1 MKMNNGKKKA
11 LVLAGSR
18 GIGLAI
24 TKALVDVESLEVDA
38 LSSKDLDTSDL
49 NGCIEFCS
57 IYKSVDVLVLNTGGP
72 PAKKFTDIS
81 LDEWNKYHNQLFLG
95 FALILQN
102 IKINDGGF
110 VFLISSYNIKEP
122 DINLVLSNTYRI
134 ASVSLLKSLAPSFAE
149 RGVSC
154 VNIAPGPMDTDRF
167 NELNTDPI
175 AVGKSFPMKRVGR
188 PKEIGD
194 FVASIVAKDIGYL
207 SSVTIN
213 FDGAISKG
221 VL

>member
-1 MKMNNGKKKA
+1 MNNLKKKA
-11 LVLAGSR
+11 VVLAGSR
-18 GIGLAI
+18 GIGKAVAN
-24 TKALVDVESLEVDA
+24 ALVEIEFLDVDA

-49 NGCIEFCS
+49 KGCMDFCS
-57 IYKSVDVLVLNTGGP
+57 TYQSVDVLVLNTGGP
-72 PAKKFTDIS
+72 PAKAFSDIS
-81 LDEWNKYHNQLFLG
+81 LDDWNKYHNQLFLG

-122 DINLVLSNTYRI
+122 DAKLVLSNTYRI
-134 ASVSLLKSLAPSFAE
+134 ASASLLKSLAPIFAE

-167 NELNTDPI
+167 NELNTDPV

-188 PKEIGD
+188 PEEIGD
-194 FVASIVAKDIGYL
+194 FVASIVAKDISYL
-207 SSVTIN
+207 SGVTIN

>member
-1 MKMNNGKKKA
+1 MNDIKKKA

-18 GIGLAI
+18 GIGKAI
-24 TKALVDVESLEVDA
+24 ANALEETAFLDVDA
-38 LSSKDLDTSDL
+38 LSSQQLDTSDL
-49 NGCIEFCS
+49 DACMDLCNH
-57 IYKSVDVLVLNTGGP
+57 YKSVDVLVLNTGGP
-72 PAKKFTDIS
+72 PAKDFADIS
-81 LDEWNKYHNQLFLG
+81 LGDWNKYHNQLFLG

-122 DINLVLSNTYRI
+122 DVKLVLSNTYRI
-134 ASVSLLKSLAPSFAE
+134 ASASLLKSLAPSFAE
-149 RGVSC
+149 REVSC
-154 VNIAPGPMDTDRF
+154 LNIAPGPMDTDRF
-167 NELNTDPI
+167 NELNSDPI

-194 FVASIVAKDIGYL
+194 FVAAIVSKDIKYL
-207 SSVTIN
+207 SGVTIN

>member
-1 MKMNNGKKKA
+1 MNIIKKKA

-18 GIGLAI
+18 GIGKAI
-24 TKALVDVESLEVDA
+24 ANALEEVPFFDVDA
-38 LSSKDLDTSDL
+38 LSSQQLDTSDL
-49 NGCIEFCS
+49 DACMDLCNH
-57 IYKSVDVLVLNTGGP
+57 YKSLDVLVLNTGGP
-72 PAKKFTDIS
+72 PAKNFTDIS
-81 LDEWNKYHNQLFLG
+81 LGDWNKYHNQLFLG

-122 DINLVLSNTYRI
+122 DVKLVLSNTYRI
-134 ASVSLLKSLAPSFAE
+134 ASASLLKSLAPSFAE
-149 RGVSC
+149 REVSC

-167 NELNTDPI
+167 NELNSDPI

-194 FVASIVAKDIGYL
+194 FVAAIVSKDIKYL
-207 SSVTIN
+207 SGVTIN

-221 VL
+221 VV

>member
-1 MKMNNGKKKA
+1 MNDIKKKA

-18 GIGLAI
+18 GIGKAI
-24 TKALVDVESLEVDA
+24 ANALEENSLLDVDA
-38 LSSKDLDTSDL
+38 LSSQQLDTSDL
-49 NGCIEFCS
+49 DACMNLCNH
-57 IYKSVDVLVLNTGGP
+57 YKSVDVLILNTGGP
-72 PAKKFTDIS
+72 PAKNFADIS
-81 LDEWNKYHNQLFLG
+81 LDDWNKYHNQLFLG

-122 DINLVLSNTYRI
+122 DVKLVLSNTYRI
-134 ASVSLLKSLAPSFAE
+134 ASASLLKSLAPSFAE
-149 RGVSC
+149 REVSC
-154 VNIAPGPMDTDRF
+154 LNIAPGPMDTDRF
-167 NELNTDPI
+167 NELNSDPI

-194 FVASIVAKDIGYL
+194 FVAAIVSKDISYL
-207 SSVTIN
+207 SGVTIN

>member
-1 MKMNNGKKKA
+1 MNDIKKKA

-18 GIGLAI
+18 GIGKAI
-24 TKALVDVESLEVDA
+24 ANALEENALLDVDA
-38 LSSKDLDTSDL
+38 LSSKELDTSDL
-49 NGCIEFCS
+49 DACMKLCNH
-57 IYKSVDVLVLNTGGP
+57 YKSVDVLVLNTGGP
-72 PAKKFTDIS
+72 PAKNFTDIS
-81 LDEWNKYHNQLFLG
+81 LNDWNKYHNQLFLG

-102 IKINDGGF
+102 IRINDGGF

-122 DINLVLSNTYRI
+122 DVKLVLSNTYRI
-134 ASVSLLKSLAPSFAE
+134 ASASLLKSLAPSFAE
-149 RGVSC
+149 REVSC
-154 VNIAPGPMDTDRF
+154 LNIAPGPMDTDRF
-167 NELNTDPI
+167 NELNSDPI

-194 FVASIVAKDIGYL
+194 FVAAIVSKDISYL
-207 SSVTIN
+207 SGVTIN

>member
-1 MKMNNGKKKA
+1 MNDIKKKA

-18 GIGLAI
+18 GIGKAI
-24 TKALVDVESLEVDA
+24 ANALEENALLDVDA
-38 LSSKDLDTSDL
+38 LSSQQLDTSDL
-49 NGCIEFCS
+49 DACMNLCNH
-57 IYKSVDVLVLNTGGP
+57 YKSVDVLILNTGGP
-72 PAKKFTDIS
+72 PAKNFADIS
-81 LDEWNKYHNQLFLG
+81 LDDWNKYHNQLFLG

-122 DINLVLSNTYRI
+122 DVKLVLSNTYRI
-134 ASVSLLKSLAPSFAE
+134 ASASLLKSLAPSFAE
-149 RGVSC
+149 REVSC
-154 VNIAPGPMDTDRF
+154 LNIAPGPMDTDRF
-167 NELNTDPI
+167 NELNSDPI

-194 FVASIVAKDIGYL
+194 FVAAIVSKDISYL
-207 SSVTIN
+207 SGVTIN

>member
-1 MKMNNGKKKA
+1 MNIIKKKA

-18 GIGLAI
+18 GIGKAI
-24 TKALVDVESLEVDA
+24 ANALEEVPFFDVDA
-38 LSSKDLDTSDL
+38 LSSQQLDTSDL
-49 NGCIEFCS
+49 DACMDLCNH
-57 IYKSVDVLVLNTGGP
+57 YKSLDVLVLNTGGP
-72 PAKKFTDIS
+72 PAKNFTDIS
-81 LDEWNKYHNQLFLG
+81 LGDWNKYHNQLFLG

-122 DINLVLSNTYRI
+122 DVKLVLSNTYRI
-134 ASVSLLKSLAPSFAE
+134 ASASLLKSLAPSFAE
-149 RGVSC
+149 REVSC

-167 NELNTDPI
+167 NELNSDPI

-194 FVASIVAKDIGYL
+194 FVAAIVSKDISYL
-207 SSVTIN
+207 SGVTIN

>member
-1 MKMNNGKKKA
+1 MNDVKKKA

-18 GIGLAI
+18 GIGKAI
-24 TKALVDVESLEVDA
+24 ANALDETGLLDVDA
-38 LSSKDLDTSDL
+38 LSSQELDTSDL
-49 NGCIEFCS
+49 EACMNLCNH
-57 IYKSVDVLVLNTGGP
+57 YKSVDVLVLNTGGP
-72 PAKKFTDIS
+72 PAKNFADIS
-81 LDEWNKYHNQLFLG
+81 LDDWNKYHNQLFLG
-95 FALILQN
+95 FALILQH

-122 DINLVLSNTYRI
+122 DVKLVLSNTYRI
-134 ASVSLLKSLAPSFAE
+134 ASASLLKSLAPSFAE
-149 RGVSC
+149 REVSC
-154 VNIAPGPMDTDRF
+154 LNIAPGPMDTDRF
-167 NELNTDPI
+167 NELNSDPI

-194 FVASIVAKDIGYL
+194 FVAAIVSKDISYL
-207 SSVTIN
+207 SGVTIN

>member
-1 MKMNNGKKKA
+1 MNNIKKKA

-18 GIGLAI
+18 GIGKAI
-24 TKALVDVESLEVDA
+24 ANALEENALLDVDA
-38 LSSKDLDTSDL
+38 LSSQQLDTSDL
-49 NGCIEFCS
+49 DACMNLCNH
-57 IYKSVDVLVLNTGGP
+57 YKSVDVLILNTGGP
-72 PAKKFTDIS
+72 PAKNFADIS
-81 LDEWNKYHNQLFLG
+81 LDDWNKYHNQLFLG

-122 DINLVLSNTYRI
+122 DVKLVLSNTYRI
-134 ASVSLLKSLAPSFAE
+134 ASASLLKSLAPSFAE
-149 RGVSC
+149 REVSC
-154 VNIAPGPMDTDRF
+154 LNIAPGPMDTDRF
-167 NELNTDPI
+167 NELNSDPI

-194 FVASIVAKDIGYL
+194 FVAAIVSKDISYL
-207 SSVTIN
+207 SGVTIN

>member
-1 MKMNNGKKKA
+1 MNDNKKKA

-18 GIGLAI
+18 GIGKAI
-24 TKALVDVESLEVDA
+24 ANALEETAFLDVDA
-38 LSSKDLDTSDL
+38 LSSQQLDTSDL
-49 NGCIEFCS
+49 DACMDLCNH
-57 IYKSVDVLVLNTGGP
+57 YKSVDVLVLNTGGP
-72 PAKKFTDIS
+72 PAKDFADIS
-81 LDEWNKYHNQLFLG
+81 LGDWNKYHNQLFLG

-122 DINLVLSNTYRI
+122 DVKLVLSNTYRI
-134 ASVSLLKSLAPSFAE
+134 ASASLLKSLAPSFAE
-149 RGVSC
+149 REVSC
-154 VNIAPGPMDTDRF
+154 LNIAPGPMDTDRF
-167 NELNTDPI
+167 NELNSDPI

-194 FVASIVAKDIGYL
+194 FVAAIVSKDIKYL
-207 SSVTIN
+207 SGVTIN

>member
-1 MKMNNGKKKA
+1 MNDVKKKA

-18 GIGLAI
+18 GIGKAI
-24 TKALVDVESLEVDA
+24 ATALEETGFLDVDA
-38 LSSKDLDTSDL
+38 LSSQQLDTSDL
-49 NGCIEFCS
+49 DACMNLCNH
-57 IYKSVDVLVLNTGGP
+57 YKSVDVLVLNTGGP
-72 PAKKFTDIS
+72 PAKNFADIS
-81 LDEWNKYHNQLFLG
+81 LDDWNKYHNQLFLG

-122 DINLVLSNTYRI
+122 DVKLVLSNTYRI
-134 ASVSLLKSLAPSFAE
+134 ASASLLKSLAPSFAE
-149 RGVSC
+149 REVSC

-167 NELNTDPI
+167 NELNSDPI

-194 FVASIVAKDIGYL
+194 FVAAIVSKDIKYL
-207 SSVTIN
+207 SGVTIN

-221 VL
+221 VV

>member
-1 MKMNNGKKKA
+1 MNDIKKKA

-18 GIGLAI
+18 GIGKAI
-24 TKALVDVESLEVDA
+24 ANALEENACLDVDA
-38 LSSKDLDTSDL
+38 LSSQQLDTSDL
-49 NGCIEFCS
+49 DACMSLCNY
-57 IYKSVDVLVLNTGGP
+57 YKSVDVLVLNTGGP
-72 PAKKFTDIS
+72 PAKSFADIS
-81 LDEWNKYHNQLFLG
+81 LDDWNKYHNQLFLG
-95 FALILQN
+95 FAIILQN

-122 DINLVLSNTYRI
+122 DVKLVLSNTYRI
-134 ASVSLLKSLAPSFAE
+134 ASASLLKSLAPSFAE
-149 RGVSC
+149 REVSC

-167 NELNTDPI
+167 NELNSDPI

-194 FVASIVAKDIGYL
+194 FVAAIVSKDISYL
-207 SSVTIN
+207 SGVTIN